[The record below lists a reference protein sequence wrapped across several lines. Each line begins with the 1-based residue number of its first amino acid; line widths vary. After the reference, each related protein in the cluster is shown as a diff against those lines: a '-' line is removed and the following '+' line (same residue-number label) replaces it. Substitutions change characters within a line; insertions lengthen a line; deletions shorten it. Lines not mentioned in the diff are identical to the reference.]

1 MLRDRLQP
9 LLLTALTS
17 LLFAGSFIAGKYT
30 TVELS
35 PILTTLLR
43 YVIALLFL
51 SSLLIHY
58 KKPALIVQ
66 SKDVLKLVLLGLFGV
81 VGYHYFFFLSL
92 RHTAIANTAIINA
105 FNPVITGIAAALFIR
120 ERLTMQNYLGGAI
133 ALLGVLALLSKG
145 DVNRLVG
152 LQINLGDGL
161 MLCAVLSWVVYS
173 LLIKVLSQRYSGFT
187 ISLYTAL
194 FGVVLLLLLSLREDW
209 ATVARLSPA
218 AIASL
223 IYMGVGASGLGYFLY
238 NLSVKAIGP
247 TRASSS
253 VYSLVPVFVALLAFA
268 FFRQPVTGLMLFSI
282 SLIILGLHFALK
294 SEVQVRK
301 QEKKPDADD

>member
-1 MLRDRLQP
+1 MLRDRLLP
-9 LLLTALTS
+9 ILLTALTS
-17 LLFAGSFIAGKYT
+17 LLFAGSFIAGKFT

-43 YVIALLFL
+43 YLIALVFL

-58 KKPALIVQ
+58 KKSSLLVQ
-66 SKDVLKLVLLGLFGV
+66 KKDVFLLALLGLFGV
-81 VGYHYFFFLSL
+81 VGYHFFFFLSL
-92 RHTAIANTAIINA
+92 RYTAIANTAIINA

-120 ERLTMQNYLGGAI
+120 ERLTLQNYFGGAI
-133 ALLGVLALLSKG
+133 ALVGVLALLSKG
-145 DVNRLVG
+145 DIGNLIG
-152 LQINLGDGL
+152 LQINRGDGL

-187 ISLYTAL
+187 VSFYAAG
-194 FGVVLLLLLSLREDW
+194 FGLIWLLLLSLREDW

-223 IYMGVGASGLGYFLY
+223 GYMGVGASGLGYFLY

-253 VYSLVPVFVALLAFA
+253 VYSLVPIFVTLLAFA
-268 FFRQPVTGLMLFSI
+268 FFRQPMTVLMLFSM
-282 SLIILGLHFALK
+282 SLIILGLHFTLK
-294 SEVQVRK
+294 SRSRG
-301 QEKKPDADD
+301 

>member
-1 MLRDRLQP
+1 MLRDRLLP
-9 LLLTALTS
+9 ILLTALTS
-17 LLFAGSFIAGKYT
+17 LLFAGSFIAGKFT

-43 YVIALLFL
+43 YLIALVFL

-58 KKPALIVQ
+58 KQSSLFVQ
-66 SKDVLKLVLLGLFGV
+66 KKDVFLLALLGLFGV
-81 VGYHYFFFLSL
+81 VGYHFFFFLSL
-92 RHTAIANTAIINA
+92 RYTAIANTAIINA
-105 FNPVITGIAAALFIR
+105 FNPVITGIAAALFLR
-120 ERLTMQNYLGGAI
+120 ERLTLQNYFGGAI
-133 ALLGVLALLSKG
+133 ALVGVLALLSKG
-145 DVNRLVG
+145 DLGNLVKM
-152 LQINLGDGL
+152 QINRGDGL

-187 ISLYTAL
+187 VSFYAAG
-194 FGVVLLLLLSLREDW
+194 FGVIWLLLLSLREDW

-223 IYMGVGASGLGYFLY
+223 SYMGVGASGLGYFLY

-253 VYSLVPVFVALLAFA
+253 VYSLVPIFVTLLAFA
-268 FFRQPVTGLMLFSI
+268 FFRQPMTVLMLFSM

-294 SEVQVRK
+294 SQSRS
-301 QEKKPDADD
+301 

>member
-1 MLRDRLQP
+1 MLRDRLLP
-9 LLLTALTS
+9 ILLTALTG

-43 YVIALLFL
+43 YIIALLFL

-58 KKPALIVQ
+58 KKSSLFIQ
-66 SKDVLKLVLLGLFGV
+66 TKDVFLLSLLGLFGV
-81 VGYHYFFFLSL
+81 VGYHFFFFLSL
-92 RHTAIANTAIINA
+92 RYTAIANTAIINA

-120 ERLTMQNYLGGAI
+120 ERLTLQNYLGGAI
-133 ALLGVLALLSKG
+133 ALVGVLVLLSKG
-145 DVNRLVG
+145 EIGNLIG

-187 ISLYTAL
+187 VSFYAAV
-194 FGVVLLLLLSLREDW
+194 FGVGWLLLLSLREDW

-223 IYMGVGASGLGYFLY
+223 VYMGIGASGMGYFLY

-268 FFRQPVTGLMLFSI
+268 FFRQPITALMLFSM

-294 SEVQVRK
+294 SATKNQ
-301 QEKKPDADD
+301 DAL